1 VAGRV
6 GDASSRV
13 ERPRRAP
20 ARRSHRRI
28 DDHRHALGQPALHSN
43 HLARAS
49 ALYGAIG
56 ITVVT
61 LGWFFILGR
70 AMVLAITV
78 NAVIYERF
86 GTISQAVFA
95 LPVLRALPQSHR
107 GSAASST
114 STPIWVTRTTDS
126 RHKLTR
132 APQRSAGGR
141 VCPKQSFPA

>member
-1 VAGRV
+1 MPRSPAPVNATNPVGVAGRV

-70 AMVLAITV
+70 AMVLAITL

-86 GTISQAVFA
+86 GTISRAVLA
-95 LPVLRALPQSHR
+95 LPVLRALPQKSPWIR
-107 GSAASST
+107 
-114 STPIWVTRTTDS
+114 RFFDLDTDLGDAN
-126 RHKLTR
+126 H
-132 APQRSAGGR
+132 
-141 VCPKQSFPA
+141 